1 MTIFPMISSK
11 NHKCGSSPFFKPH
24 SSNSSPQRVSLTS
37 LYLLVLFNTLR
48 NFLSEFS
55 IIQSYFCT
63 CLLVY
68 CLSKL
73 KPHKEQYN
81 NFFIYHSLLYT
92 STATTNNSNNN
103 NYNIIVL
110 DLVLHGTSVFTQSR
124 DTEDGVEDFLFLL
137 F

>member
-1 MTIFPMISSK
+1 MSSGNVK
-11 NHKCGSSPFFKPH
+11 IMAWFI
-24 SSNSSPQRVSLTS
+24 T
-37 LYLLVLFNTLR
+37 VLGCLR
-48 NFLSEFS
+48 LDEIRFVK
-55 IIQSYFCT
+55 

-110 DLVLHGTSVFTQSR
+110 DLVLHGTSVFT
-124 DTEDGVEDFLFLL
+124 
-137 F
+137 